1 MRGARQGGGGVLWGS
16 PGAWAGRGGRACRR
30 GVSLLD
36 QGTPFRTQAS
46 LARTPPNRGGRALPV
61 PPRPAPPPRRC
72 HGNRQGAVRPRQ
84 RPPRARGRGAP
95 GRSSRPRP
103 VAWQVHPRPGS
114 APTPGCGAR
123 GAGSRRP
130 APAAEPMGA
139 RTARRAGR
147 AGRPRRRRRR
157 GDGRGPRA
165 RADRVHRRPWPPSAP
180 SATRPCTLV
189 SARPGQRPAA
199 PLSLGR
205 RPRRPRS
212 PVRPA
217 AALGCAAPVG
227 SAARPVRGRPGL
239 ELSRGGGGHAR
250 TQKRPVGWVGG
261 AGARGPGMRPELG
274 ERPGPGRVAVSGGAE
289 RSARGSG
296 GARARSAALALRL
309 SGTFP
314 AHPASPTR
322 AHMTHDPAGVA
333 PEDPHPPSGLSPRWA
348 GQIRARSGLGPR
360 GGGLGLFP
368 RVSQPASWVRVPQ
381 DFPTGG
387 AGHERVPVS
396 APRPPPHQNGP
407 GQERAEGRGLA
418 RSHPAPPLPP
428 ACEEGR
434 PARRTDGQEGGDRQ
448 GPLPWSLWSS
458 GQGQGGDRP
467 SEGSRLASLLTAR
480 GRRRR
485 RPAVVCCS
493 QRDGPDLAWRAS
505 GLAGSRGASCRRL
518 PGALSPPSTPARAP
532 AGGAGRETAPGS
544 SCPPCC
550 QLCPQLPSRWVDS
563 PVDEAE
569 KCAASLGGR
578 APSRKQRRSDPLAAV
593 LAGGTGGRGGAGSC
607 PPPSRL
613 RPSTPSSVADT

>member
-199 PLSLGR
+199 PR
-205 RPRRPRS
+205 R

-250 TQKRPVGWVGG
+250 TQKRPVGG
-261 AGARGPGMRPELG
+261 
-274 ERPGPGRVAVSGGAE
+274 
-289 RSARGSG
+289 
-296 GARARSAALALRL
+296 
-309 SGTFP
+309 
-314 AHPASPTR
+314 
-322 AHMTHDPAGVA
+322 
-333 PEDPHPPSGLSPRWA
+333 
-348 GQIRARSGLGPR
+348 
-360 GGGLGLFP
+360 
-368 RVSQPASWVRVPQ
+368 
-381 DFPTGG
+381 
-387 AGHERVPVS
+387 
-396 APRPPPHQNGP
+396 
-407 GQERAEGRGLA
+407 GRG
-418 RSHPAPPLPP
+418 
-428 ACEEGR
+428 
-434 PARRTDGQEGGDRQ
+434 
-448 GPLPWSLWSS
+448 
-458 GQGQGGDRP
+458 
-467 SEGSRLASLLTAR
+467 R
-480 GRRRR
+480 GRAW
-485 RPAVVCCS
+485 P
-493 QRDGPDLAWRAS
+493 RDE
-505 GLAGSRGASCRRL
+505 AG
-518 PGALSPPSTPARAP
+518 
-532 AGGAGRETAPGS
+532 AGGASRVPGASRSRE
-544 SCPPCC
+544 
-550 QLCPQLPSRWVDS
+550 
-563 PVDEAE
+563 
-569 KCAASLGGR
+569 
-578 APSRKQRRSDPLAAV
+578 APSGVRAGQAGPV
-593 LAGGTGGRGGAGSC
+593 LGA
-607 PPPSRL
+607 PPSLSDFLGPFPRTPL
-613 RPSTPSSVADT
+613 RPPAHT